1 MKNEFM
7 AGAITKID
15 SRLIDEAE
23 NYQAKRASILT
34 PSFVRGIYRYGS
46 LTACLMLIIGAM
58 IFAGARGDSVLLY
71 GESITSEARM
81 ITEYIPRSV
90 AYSLEPETIT
100 EVSLPLEL
108 EFSRSTTLTLDCGE
122 MVVIDSMGN
131 EIYRGQEYCV
141 KGKASI
147 CIILPSDISSANIK
161 TDRNYNIVLTQ
172 EENSEFWYV
181 NIDKNK

>member
-7 AGAITKID
+7 ANAITKID

-23 NYQAKRASILT
+23 DYQAKKATILT
-34 PSFVRGIYRYGS
+34 PNFVRGLYRYGS
-46 LTACLMLIIGAM
+46 MAACLMLIVGAM
-58 IFAGARGDSVLLY
+58 IFAGMRGDSVLLY
-71 GESITSEARM
+71 GESISGEARM
-81 ITEYIPRSV
+81 ITEYIPRSI
-90 AYSLEPETIT
+90 AYSVEPEAIT

-108 EFSRSTTLTLDCGE
+108 EFSRKTTLTLDYGE

-147 CIILPSDISSANIK
+147 CIVLPSDISSANIQ

-172 EENSEFWYV
+172 EEDSEFWYV
-181 NIDKNK
+181 NIDKK